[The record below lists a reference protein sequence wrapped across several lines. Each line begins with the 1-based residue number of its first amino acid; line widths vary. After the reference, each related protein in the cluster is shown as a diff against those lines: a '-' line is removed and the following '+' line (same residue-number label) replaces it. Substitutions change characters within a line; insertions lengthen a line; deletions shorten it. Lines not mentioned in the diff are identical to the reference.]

1 MGQLRPKIGG
11 LGVGNGGVE
20 GKGGREE
27 RRRYIEEG
35 ARRVVRRGAG
45 GGGEEIGG
53 ERRGREEVV
62 GLEWVVGGLGRGER
76 ME

>member
-35 ARRVVRRGAG
+35 ARRVVGKG
-45 GGGEEIGG
+45 GSASGEEIGG
-53 ERRGREEVV
+53 ERRGKEEVV
-62 GLEWVVGGLGRGER
+62 GLEGLVRGLDKGQKTE
-76 ME
+76 

>member
-1 MGQLRPKIGG
+1 MEQLRPKIGG

-27 RRRYIEEG
+27 RRGYIEEG
-35 ARRVVRRGAG
+35 TRRVVRRGAG

-53 ERRGREEVV
+53 ERRGKEEVV
-62 GLEWVVGGLGRGER
+62 GLEGLVRGLDKGQKTG
-76 ME
+76 